1 MISPKSL
8 VVALS
13 VTLLVSSLT
22 SVAHAKKKNS
32 DDDSKQEET
41 IPAAVV
47 TGLAGEQY
55 IFYGLGGI
63 VVEQT
68 PKPGM
73 WHSNMRSY
81 KISID
86 GSRIGAGGAGGATGS
101 DGASGIGGG
110 ASGTGA
116 LGSGALTANFAAANV
131 SSDFMAVAGTA
142 YFVSGSAVCT
152 LPAAGGAA
160 GREILV
166 CNNTDGGA
174 IKYCTAAG
182 ELISGQAS
190 GTLSNSKPYKIDR
203 FISDGK
209 NWFLE

>member
-1 MISPKSL
+1 MISSKSL

-13 VTLLVSSLT
+13 VTLLVDSLT
-22 SVAHAKKKNS
+22 SVAEAKKKNS
-32 DDDSKQEET
+32 DDDSKPEET
-41 IPAAVV
+41 IAAAVV

-86 GSRIGAGGAGGATGS
+86 GSKIGASAAGGTTGRGGAGEA
-101 DGASGIGGG
+101 GGG
-110 ASGTGA
+110 ASESGA
-116 LGSGALTANFAAANV
+116 FGSGALTANFAAAKVNG
-131 SSDFMAVAGTA
+131 DFMAVAGTA
-142 YFVSGSAVCT
+142 YFVSSSAVCT

-160 GREILV
+160 GREVLV
-166 CNNTDGGA
+166 CNNTDSGA

-190 GTLSNSKPYKIDR
+190 GTLGNSKPYKIDR

>member
-68 PKPGM
+68 PKPAKCKQRNQKR
-73 WHSNMRSY
+73 NM
-81 KISID
+81 
-86 GSRIGAGGAGGATGS
+86 
-101 DGASGIGGG
+101 
-110 ASGTGA
+110 
-116 LGSGALTANFAAANV
+116 
-131 SSDFMAVAGTA
+131 
-142 YFVSGSAVCT
+142 
-152 LPAAGGAA
+152 
-160 GREILV
+160 
-166 CNNTDGGA
+166 
-174 IKYCTAAG
+174 
-182 ELISGQAS
+182 
-190 GTLSNSKPYKIDR
+190 PYQQPP
-203 FISDGK
+203 
-209 NWFLE
+209 